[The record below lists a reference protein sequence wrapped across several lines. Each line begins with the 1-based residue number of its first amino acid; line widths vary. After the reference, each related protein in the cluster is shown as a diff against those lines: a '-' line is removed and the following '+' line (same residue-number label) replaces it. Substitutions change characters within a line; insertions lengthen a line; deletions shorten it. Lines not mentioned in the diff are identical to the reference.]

1 MSSNK
6 PFFKKIDLSHEFS
19 LVEKN
24 AMSQYEDLNNNDF
37 KSAIKYAFYMGLKDA
52 RMWIDPYLHC
62 SIPRHFRDENP
73 NQPMVQ
79 RRIDIAQASGDYEI
93 YNDTINHDSLLFF
106 NQSFG
111 LGSHLLMDCLCHT
124 KNWSL
129 AKRAQYVFCR
139 ILEVSPSISGSLGD
153 LYVKNIISNIYH
165 SGLLCAKTKNSED
178 VFEKIIPIYEG
189 YNGPIT
195 SDNKDKISEIV
206 KNDLFLS
213 LINDICPLVDNEN
226 NPFSITKGTVGEI
239 EKFER
244 IDNILK
250 SKAHFF
256 LPLEMNF

>member
-1 MSSNK
+1 MSPHK
-6 PFFKKIDLSHEFS
+6 PFFKTTDLSHYFFI
-19 LVEKN
+19 VEKN
-24 AMSQYEDLNNNDF
+24 AISQHENLNNNDF
-37 KSAIKYAFYMGLKDA
+37 KSAIKYAFHMGLKDA

-62 SIPRHFRDENP
+62 SILRHFCDENP
-73 NQPMVQ
+73 SQSMIQ
-79 RRIDIAQASGDYEI
+79 RRINIANSSGNYESDY
-93 YNDTINHDSLLFF
+93 DTINNDSLLFF

-111 LGSHLLMDCLCHT
+111 LGAYLLMDCLCNT

-129 AKRAQYVFCR
+129 TNRSQYVFLR
-139 ILEVSPSISGSLGD
+139 ILEVYPSISGSLGD
-153 LYVKNIISNIYH
+153 FYIKNIISNIYH

-189 YNGPIT
+189 YNGPIN
-195 SDNKDKISEIV
+195 SDNKDQIAEIV

-213 LINDICPLVDNEN
+213 LINDICPLIYNEKE
-226 NPFSITKGTVGEI
+226 PFLITKDPTKEI

-250 SKAHFF
+250 SKTHFF